1 LNVDVSCLGNHD
13 TDQGIKRAEVLTKA
27 TKIPWV
33 LSNILEKNRGNRLI
47 AGV

>member
-13 TDQGIKRAEVLTKA
+13 TDQGIERAEELTKE

-33 LSNILEKNRGNRLI
+33 LSNILEKDKGNRLI

>member
-1 LNVDVSCLGNHD
+1 MNVDVSCLGNHD
-13 TDQGIKRAEVLTKA
+13 TDQGIERAEELTKE

-33 LSNILEKNRGNRLI
+33 LSNILEKDKGNRLI